1 MWIYFV
7 MHFLLHA
14 SRKNNSRTRD
24 VKTYSC
30 DDVYDVHDALLH
42 QNDEKSIASVQSL
55 CERFLSSVGS
65 AFVFL

>member
-1 MWIYFV
+1 MDIFCDA
-7 MHFLLHA
+7 FSLTRIKKEQL
-14 SRKNNSRTRD
+14 RTRD